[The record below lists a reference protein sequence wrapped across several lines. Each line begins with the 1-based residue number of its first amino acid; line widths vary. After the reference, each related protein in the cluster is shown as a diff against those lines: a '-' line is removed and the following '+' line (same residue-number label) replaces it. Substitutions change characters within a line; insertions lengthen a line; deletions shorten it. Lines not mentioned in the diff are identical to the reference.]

1 MSKSRNQGGVVQSDA
16 TPTLTPMFLWLLG
29 LLFILVAVVFS
40 GLLSLKQLGFIGDS
54 LPGCGPKSA
63 CGALTSGP
71 FGRIP
76 GIGWPVS
83 YLGLSWFLGLTVAWL
98 LARRGLQM
106 SIVWLIRLGAVGSLG
121 FVLIMVAKG
130 QICPYC
136 LVVHLGNFAFW
147 IVVENARRQSA
158 PSNAVVGGVAAFL
171 LATLVLAGAQ
181 IVQSSNKA
189 IRAAEEEDLLVQKV
203 LDQSNTAT
211 KTTAP
216 VDEPQQE
223 TTPDTSPGE
232 PIDDVTNDDSDTTS
246 KRDLLASRWLTGDA
260 DAPVHVVMISDYQC
274 PDCRSFEKEIQRVLD
289 RRGDVSLS
297 IKHFPMC
304 TDCNK
309 HMKKTLHHNACWA
322 ARSAEAAGILGG
334 EEAFWEMHRWLFENR
349 GQFPNGQLPPIVEEL
364 GFDPMIFQEIMTSD
378 ETLERVKSD
387 VNDGVEL
394 GLFFTPMIFV
404 NGVEVKWQLLQ
415 TSLTPTVDRIAEAIA
430 SGRATADRVT
440 PPVGIE
446 KFVADWRDGRRK
458 QIRPSNREF
467 LRPNVSTDAPHIT
480 AFIDFISPNTAT
492 FLHKIREWE
501 SENGLTNLQLRVT
514 PLNHDCNPGL
524 PERIKDRA
532 GSCMAARALKAAGL
546 IGGNQSA
553 FDMAW
558 WLIDNGPSL
567 GEMDEQTIVDQ
578 AASFGIDAGRFQSAM
593 NSAGVDQLIAQ
604 DIAEFNRLKFRGIP
618 SILVQNRLI
627 PRMNVEDIYLLGPVL
642 DEVLSKKTN

>member
-147 IVVENARRQSA
+147 IVVETARRQSA

-246 KRDLLASRWLTGDA
+246 K
-260 DAPVHVVMISDYQC
+260 P
-274 PDCRSFEKEIQRVLD
+274 
-289 RRGDVSLS
+289 
-297 IKHFPMC
+297 FP
-304 TDCNK
+304 
-309 HMKKTLHHNACWA
+309 
-322 ARSAEAAGILGG
+322 
-334 EEAFWEMHRWLFENR
+334 
-349 GQFPNGQLPPIVEEL
+349 
-364 GFDPMIFQEIMTSD
+364 IF
-378 ETLERVKSD
+378 
-387 VNDGVEL
+387 
-394 GLFFTPMIFV
+394 
-404 NGVEVKWQLLQ
+404 
-415 TSLTPTVDRIAEAIA
+415 
-430 SGRATADRVT
+430 
-440 PPVGIE
+440 
-446 KFVADWRDGRRK
+446 
-458 QIRPSNREF
+458 
-467 LRPNVSTDAPHIT
+467 
-480 AFIDFISPNTAT
+480 
-492 FLHKIREWE
+492 
-501 SENGLTNLQLRVT
+501 
-514 PLNHDCNPGL
+514 
-524 PERIKDRA
+524 
-532 GSCMAARALKAAGL
+532 
-546 IGGNQSA
+546 
-553 FDMAW
+553 
-558 WLIDNGPSL
+558 
-567 GEMDEQTIVDQ
+567 
-578 AASFGIDAGRFQSAM
+578 
-593 NSAGVDQLIAQ
+593 
-604 DIAEFNRLKFRGIP
+604 
-618 SILVQNRLI
+618 
-627 PRMNVEDIYLLGPVL
+627 
-642 DEVLSKKTN
+642 